1 MPRKVTIKQRWRAS
15 WKGSLR
21 FGLVS
26 LNVEA
31 VNARSPEEGDIHF
44 HQLHEECH
52 QRIHY
57 EKVCPIHGKVK
68 QDEIV
73 SGYEYQRGKY
83 VEVEPEELDELR
95 SKNEKALTIDFFVQ
109 QDELSPIYFDGRMY
123 YLIPSNAE
131 ATEAYRVLT
140 AALGKE
146 NCWGIGHLV
155 MSGKDQI
162 AAVKTQGNVMLMAM
176 LNYESEL
183 RDSKDF
189 EPVAAK
195 VAPRQVALAVDL
207 IESWSEKRFNF
218 HQYEDRYRHRVAELI
233 EKKISGKDVIEPE
246 EEDDD
251 DSPVINLMDALR
263 KSVKAKRSSTEQ
275 KSSGTH
281 KKTSRKKKRA

>member
-1 MPRKVTIKQRWRAS
+1 MHRKSASKSRWRAS
-15 WKGSLR
+15 WKGSIR

-31 VNARSPEEGDIHF
+31 VNARSPDEGDIQF
-44 HQLHEECH
+44 HQLHAECH
-52 QRIHY
+52 HRIHY
-57 EKVCPIHGKVK
+57 EKVCPVHGKVE

-83 VEVEPEELDELR
+83 VEIEPEELDELR
-95 SKNEKALTIDFFVQ
+95 SKHEKALTIDFFVEQ
-109 QDELSPIYFDGRMY
+109 EVLSPIYFDGRMY
-123 YLIPSNAE
+123 YLIPSNPE

-140 AALGKE
+140 TALGKE

-162 AAVKTQGNVMLMAM
+162 AAVKTQSKVLLMAM

-189 EPVAAK
+189 EPADAKIAA
-195 VAPRQVALAVDL
+195 RQVALAVDL
-207 IESWSEKRFNF
+207 IESWSKRKFNF

-233 EKKISGKDVIEPE
+233 DKKISGKDVIEPE
-246 EEDDD
+246 EEEEDT
-251 DSPVINLMDALR
+251 PVINLMDALR
-263 KSVKAKRSSTEQ
+263 KSVKSKHSTAARRTG
-275 KSSGTH
+275 GTR
-281 KKTSRKKKRA
+281 KKTSRKKKLA